1 MIMESFLQMYLQ
13 NRSFACSSFSG
24 HWFMYLPVCQ
34 CILLIIQSKAI
45 YDGAYEDYQ
54 VTYFNDILK

>member
-1 MIMESFLQMYLQ
+1 
-13 NRSFACSSFSG
+13 
-24 HWFMYLPVCQ
+24 MYLPVCQ
-34 CILLIIQSKAI
+34 RILLIIQSKAI